1 MGEHMNKHFGLH
13 DEGLIF
19 SEQKGT
25 SAFLLVELLE
35 NALAWKEAEG
45 ILVPYAELVKLD
57 EEERDRL
64 QLPDLYPFD
73 IHTNAE
79 GTLGQSSCLLKLRY
93 FVYSGG
99 EELFYDRKG
108 CILFLNNKPCYMLS
122 QEQFA
127 FVEAVEE
134 FNALPETQK
143 TFSNNLLNFKD
154 IKSLSHKS
162 GAILDKYLEGE
173 VAESPDKIYLVLER
187 TEDGSLKI
195 APSLRPENSPDAF
208 TTSFTKF
215 SDPRPVYTLQNQQGD
230 KQRFVFTEEQQKTL
244 KDFKQYQRLS
254 KKEAEDFLENPQ
266 EFLDP
271 DVVDLDQFSQRVYD
285 IGLYKPKVYA
295 FISPYKSQ
303 WIPSFEVE
311 NKPGETIR
319 IEIRTEEE
327 LDGLKET
334 YIEAL
339 KTGKD
344 VVTIKGEEL
353 PIATIDEIISKTE
366 KAIQK
371 KKASPSD
378 KKEKE
383 DQKKSV
389 LLIKENIEDLGFAKR
404 HNAADAI
411 DEYYYKPPCL
421 AENISLL
428 THQKEGVG
436 WLQGTYKARFSG
448 VLLADDMGL
457 GKTLQAL
464 SFIQWYHDE
473 HFFKNGL
480 YLVVGPVVLLE
491 NWKAEC
497 YKFFPDSPLPV
508 FDIHG
513 TETINLED
521 TLQPGIYLTTYQTL
535 QKRQKTICALDWDIV
550 ILDEAQMIKTP
561 GNLTTNAAKALKSAF
576 ALAMTGTP
584 VENTYMD
591 LWCIMDFCAP
601 GLLGS
606 AKEFAK
612 SYQAPL
618 KKADTDL
625 EELGKN
631 LRENIG
637 TYIKRRTKEEVLKN
651 LPEKTEETVESFMPE
666 AQLNRYKLA
675 VEELETLPED
685 RQRGDVLKVLFKLRE
700 ICDHPL
706 LPDHQFDS
714 FDVSTLIADS
724 AKLKATVDIIE
735 RISQQEEKA
744 ILFTENKKTQKLLQK
759 VVSKK
764 FGLNKVSIINGET
777 PAHTKMSSR
786 SKETRQACITEFESK
801 SGFNVIIISPLAA
814 GIGLNI
820 TGANHVIHYTRHW
833 NPAKENQ
840 STDRVYRIGQTKP
853 VRVYYPMAI
862 SPEFK
867 SFDVV
872 LDQLLNKKRRLADAT
887 LYPAEQMEISPES
900 LMEEMSIYRNSENT
914 APSYLEYSELTN
926 LNPYLF
932 ESACAVLFEN
942 TGYHTKVTPKSSDK
956 GADVICFGDDENL
969 LLQVKQT
976 TQKLTDSVIGEVL
989 KAVGFY
995 EERYHQTFTPA
1006 IVSNAELNENANY
1019 MAELNNVRI
1028 YGEEFLKDTL
1038 KKGLTLEDI
1047 HRKENDRIKSF

>member
-1 MGEHMNKHFGLH
+1 MNKHFRIH
-13 DEGLIF
+13 DEGVIF
-19 SEQKGT
+19 SEQKGA

-45 ILVPYAELVKLD
+45 VLVPYAELVKLD
-57 EEERDRL
+57 EEERDSL

-73 IHTNAE
+73 ILTNAE
-79 GTLGQSSCLLKLRY
+79 GTLNQPSFLLKLRY

-108 CILFLNNKPCYMLS
+108 CILFLNNEPCYMLS

-127 FVEAVEE
+127 FVEAVDE
-134 FNALPETQK
+134 FNALPETGK
-143 TFSNNLLNFKD
+143 TFSKNLLNFKD
-154 IKSLSHKS
+154 IKNLSHRS
-162 GAILDKYLEGE
+162 GVILDRYLEE
-173 VAESPDKIYLVLER
+173 EKAESPDKIYLVLER
-187 TEDGSLKI
+187 NEDGSVKI

-215 SDPRPVYTLQNQQGD
+215 PYTRSVYTLQNKLGD
-230 KQRFVFTEEQQKTL
+230 RQRLVFTEEQQKTL
-244 KDFKQYQRLS
+244 KAFKQYQRLS
-254 KKEAEDFLENPQ
+254 KKEAKDFLENPQ

-295 FISPYKSQ
+295 FISPYKSH
-303 WIPSFEVE
+303 WIPSFDVE

-327 LDGLKET
+327 LDELKET

-339 KTGKD
+339 KTGKN
-344 VVTIKGEEL
+344 VVTVKGEEL

-371 KKASPSD
+371 RQSPPTG
-378 KKEKE
+378 KNEKE
-383 DQKKSV
+383 NQNKSV
-389 LLIKENIEDLGFAKR
+389 LLIKENIEDLGFAKL
-404 HNAADAI
+404 HTAADII

-421 AENISLL
+421 AKNISLL
-428 THQKEGVG
+428 AHQKEGVG
-436 WLQGTYKARFSG
+436 WLQGTYKAKFSG

-464 SFIQWYHDE
+464 SFIQWYHGE

-497 YKFFPDSPLPV
+497 NKFFPDSPLSV

-513 TETINLED
+513 PDTIGAED
-521 TLQPGIYLTTYQTL
+521 TLPSGIYLTTYQTL
-535 QKRQKTICALDWDIV
+535 QKRQKTICAFDWDIV

-561 GNLTTNAAKALKSAF
+561 GNLTTNAAKALKSTF

-606 AKEFAK
+606 AKAFAK

-618 KKADTDL
+618 KKTETDL

-631 LRENIG
+631 LRETIG

-651 LPEKTEETVESFMPE
+651 LPEKTEETVERLMPE
-666 AQLNRYKLA
+666 AQLNRYKVA
-675 VEELETLPED
+675 VEELNSLPED
-685 RQRGDVLKVLFKLRE
+685 RRRNDVLQALTRLRE

-706 LPDHQFDS
+706 LPDQRTDTV
-714 FDVSTLIADS
+714 DVSTLIRDS
-724 AKLKATVDIIE
+724 AKLKVTVDIIE
-735 RISQQEEKA
+735 RISQQEEKI
-744 ILFTENKKTQKLLQK
+744 ILFTASKKTQKLLQR
-759 VVSKK
+759 VVNKK

-786 SKETRQACITEFESK
+786 GKETRQACITEFESK
-801 SGFNVIIISPLAA
+801 PGFNVIIISPLAA
-814 GIGLNI
+814 GMGLNI

-853 VRVYYPMAI
+853 VRVYYPMAV

-872 LDQLLNKKRRLADAT
+872 LDQLLNKKGRLADAT
-887 LYPAEQMEISPES
+887 LYPADQMEITPES
-900 LMEEMSIYRNSENT
+900 FMEEMSVYGDSEKT

-926 LNPYLF
+926 LNSYLF
-932 ESACAVLFEN
+932 ESACAVLFEKE
-942 TGYHTKVTPKSSDK
+942 GYHTIVTPKSKDK
-956 GADVICFGDDENL
+956 GADVICFRDDENL

-976 TQKLTDSVIGEVL
+976 TQKLGDSVIGEVL

-995 EERYHQTFTPA
+995 EERYNQTFSTA
-1006 IVSNAELNENANY
+1006 IVTNAQLNENANY
-1019 MAELNNVRI
+1019 MAQLNNVRI
-1028 YGEEFLKDTL
+1028 YGEQFLKEAL
-1038 KKGLTLEDI
+1038 KKGVTLLEI
-1047 HRKENDRIKSF
+1047 HRKEDTRRKSL